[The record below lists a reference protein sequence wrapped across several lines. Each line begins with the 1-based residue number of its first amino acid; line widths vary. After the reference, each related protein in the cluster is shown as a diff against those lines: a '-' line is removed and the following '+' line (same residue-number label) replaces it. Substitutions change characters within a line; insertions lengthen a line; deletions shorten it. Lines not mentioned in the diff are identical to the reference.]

1 MTVAPDLP
9 ENLWGYAKRLRFVD
23 HAVQRNFPGLQRSEL
38 SLLDVG
44 CGNGSQLA
52 IPLARAGYQVTAV
65 DPHQQSIERGKSLA
79 PDVNFIHGVVT
90 DTPRR
95 LFDCVILS
103 EVLEHLQTP
112 EVLLRDSLGYL
123 SGRGIL
129 IVTVP
134 NGYGEFELDR
144 RAYRALRADK
154 IVNWLYAGLKKRAD
168 IEYVAGS
175 DDESP
180 HLQRF
185 TLSRLRGMFAANRLQ
200 LVEESG
206 TSLAS
211 GPFVVHSLG
220 RFESFVHWNSA
231 ITDHLPLSCAAGWMF
246 CLRFAQLMQSSGEIA
261 QIPAP
266 F

>member
-1 MTVAPDLP
+1 M
-9 ENLWGYAKRLRFVD
+9 
-23 HAVQRNFPGLQRSEL
+23 
-38 SLLDVG
+38 
-44 CGNGSQLA
+44 
-52 IPLARAGYQVTAV
+52 
-65 DPHQQSIERGKSLA
+65 A